1 MRAPEEE
8 TPAPGGALGS
18 ESQTG
23 KAGDTE
29 HSAPRVDLDQARRCL
44 QILDPEAESWDFRT
58 FGDGQRGAGR
68 LYSGSLEDCAA
79 PLQIDNGKGR
89 GVFFAPNEGGPDD
102 ASVTRIRAVWADFD
116 GVPLPTA
123 FRLEPHLVIETSAR
137 RYHVYWLVDDLPTAA
152 FKQVQQ
158 AISVTFGSDTSVCNP
173 SRVMR
178 LPGFIHQKPADADGH
193 DGKPFR
199 SAIIHES
206 GALPYAAAQVMAAFP
221 PRASAIQS
229 PTSQAIASGNHVVQQ
244 DRHADLLRLAGREAR
259 SVVFDGVSRDAALA
273 KLRAE
278 VGRGRYSRDVP
289 DDEVQRALDGAIAKC
304 RSGEWRPPS
313 AASTWTP
320 QKSPRGPAFCRASE
334 LIANPRPLAWLIRGV
349 LELDSFA
356 LMFADP
362 GVGKTFLALDIAFSV
377 ACGTD
382 WHGRR
387 VYAGPVFYIAGEGGN
402 GLGRRLRA
410 LELARGRE
418 IGAAPLFVSTVPASL
433 TDAEGAGDAL
443 AAVDAM
449 VQHHG
454 KPSLIVLDTVAR
466 NFGGGDENS
475 TRDMT
480 AFVAACDRIR
490 ESTGACV
497 LLVHHSGHGDKS
509 RARGSTALKG
519 ALDWEYSLSK
529 DAGTLQLEC
538 TKAKDAEPPPPMSFR
553 LTPVDLGIADEDGE
567 PITSAAL
574 SPALYMRPSS
584 TGKAGRG
591 KNQTAALRVL
601 RELLQVERARL
612 DQIGGDTDNATVP
625 LASWREGCAAEGI
638 KANRFAELAKTL
650 QAAGLATVQHDRVSD
665 HDTRDFAPE

>member
-18 ESQTG
+18 EGHTG

-29 HSAPRVDLDQARRCL
+29 HSAPRVDLEEARKFL
-44 QILDPEAESWDFRT
+44 ALLDPTAEKFHFRT
-58 FGDGQRGAGR
+58 FDDRGRGGGKNYAGA
-68 LYSGSLEDCAA
+68 LDDVAVD
-79 PLQIDNGKGR
+79 LQLDNGNGR
-89 GVFFAPNEGGPDD
+89 GVFVVVNEGGHKADE
-102 ASVTRIRAVWADFD
+102 IRRVRALFADFD
-116 GVPLPTA
+116 NGSALNLPRGA
-123 FRLEPHLVIETSAR
+123 FASIGEPHVVVQSSRGNIHA
-137 RYHVYWLVDDLPTAA
+137 YWLVDGLAPGE
-152 FKQVQQ
+152 FKSMQQ
-158 AISVTFGSDTSVCNP
+158 AIAQQFGSDPSVCDLP
-173 SRVMR
+173 RVMR
-178 LPGFIHQKPADADGH
+178 LPGFFHQKYEPIPV
-193 DGKPFR
+193 KM
-199 SAIIHES
+199 IHES
-206 GALPYAAAQVMAAFP
+206 GAAPFAATELHARLAVPGLGDATKADAPTPATAGKVVGEGRHDDMRLLAAKLGRQIVFEGLRP
-221 PRASAIQS
+221 ESALALMEAEGAAGRWTREMPRAEM
-229 PTSQAIASGNHVVQQ
+229 V
-244 DRHADLLRLAGREAR
+244 
-259 SVVFDGVSRDAALA
+259 
-273 KLRAE
+273 
-278 VGRGRYSRDVP
+278 
-289 DDEVQRALDGAIAKC
+289 RALDGAIAKC

-475 TRDMT
+475 TKDMT

-584 TGKAGRG
+584 AGKAGRG

-612 DQIGGDTDNATVP
+612 DQIGGDADNATVP
-625 LASWREGCAAEGI
+625 LTSWREGCAAEGI